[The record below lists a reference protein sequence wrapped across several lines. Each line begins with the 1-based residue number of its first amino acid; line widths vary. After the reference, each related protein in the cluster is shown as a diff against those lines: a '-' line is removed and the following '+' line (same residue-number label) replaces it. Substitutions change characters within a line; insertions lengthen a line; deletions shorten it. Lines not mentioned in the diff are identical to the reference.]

1 MPPGCASCVPERV
14 EGIARERRG
23 RHRQAAY
30 RGGGARD
37 PARHRRGSRSGGTA
51 AHAASYRRGV
61 PGALCRSARR
71 PAAPSPGH
79 VRRRAQGD
87 GRVARYPLRLP
98 LLAPPA
104 AVHGDGPRRLYP
116 TRSYRRAE
124 QAGAPGRGLRP
135 ATAGA
140 GAANQRSRRRADA
153 GAAAR
158 RLRRGDRGGA
168 HLHDHPRH
176 RKAGCHDGHLGDAG
190 RVSRPPGDARGI
202 HGHRARW
209 TAVNDRER
217 LLRARLEETQSSLP
231 PTTWNRH
238 VVRWGAKTHVMAI
251 LNLTP
256 DSFSGDG
263 LTGSVDA
270 ALMAALRAVDDGAD
284 ILDLGGEST
293 RPGHVSISTDEEL
306 TRLLPALAAIR
317 ARTDVLL
324 SVDTSKAA
332 VAAEALA
339 AGANLV
345 NDVRGFMA
353 DPEIA
358 AVVAR
363 SGVPA
368 VLMHDVPPEPGDD
381 LLTSILRELSRR
393 LDRAVAAGVA
403 WDRLIV
409 DPGFGFG
416 KDWRQNLELLRR
428 LGELKALGR
437 PILAGSSRKSMI
449 GRVLGVAE
457 DDRLEGTA
465 ATVSLAIA
473 GGADIV
479 RIHDVRAMA
488 RVARMTDAVVRQA
501 PREPLSWPGAPR
513 P

>member
-1 MPPGCASCVPERV
+1 
-14 EGIARERRG
+14 
-23 RHRQAAY
+23 
-30 RGGGARD
+30 
-37 PARHRRGSRSGGTA
+37 
-51 AHAASYRRGV
+51 
-61 PGALCRSARR
+61 
-71 PAAPSPGH
+71 
-79 VRRRAQGD
+79 
-87 GRVARYPLRLP
+87 
-98 LLAPPA
+98 
-104 AVHGDGPRRLYP
+104 
-116 TRSYRRAE
+116 
-124 QAGAPGRGLRP
+124 
-135 ATAGA
+135 
-140 GAANQRSRRRADA
+140 
-153 GAAAR
+153 
-158 RLRRGDRGGA
+158 
-168 HLHDHPRH
+168 
-176 RKAGCHDGHLGDAG
+176 
-190 RVSRPPGDARGI
+190 
-202 HGHRARW
+202 
-209 TAVNDRER
+209 
-217 LLRARLEETQSSLP
+217 
-231 PTTWNRH
+231 
-238 VVRWGAKTHVMAI
+238 VVRWGAKTHIMAI

-263 LTGSVDA
+263 MTGSVYA

-284 ILDLGGEST
+284 ILDLGAEST
-293 RPGHVSISTDEEL
+293 RPGHDPISTEEEL
-306 TRLLPALAAIR
+306 ARLLPALVAIR
-317 ARTDVLL
+317 ARTGVLL

-332 VAAEALA
+332 VAAEAIA

-353 DPEIA
+353 DPEMT

-363 SGVPA
+363 AGVPA

-393 LDRAVAAGVA
+393 IDRAVAAGVA

-416 KDWRQNLELLRR
+416 KDWRQNLELLHR

-437 PILAGSSRKSMI
+437 PILAGTSRKSMI

-479 RIHDVRAMA
+479 RIHDVRAMV
-488 RVARMTDAVVRQA
+488 RVARMSDAVVRGA

>member
-1 MPPGCASCVPERV
+1 
-14 EGIARERRG
+14 
-23 RHRQAAY
+23 
-30 RGGGARD
+30 
-37 PARHRRGSRSGGTA
+37 
-51 AHAASYRRGV
+51 
-61 PGALCRSARR
+61 
-71 PAAPSPGH
+71 
-79 VRRRAQGD
+79 
-87 GRVARYPLRLP
+87 
-98 LLAPPA
+98 
-104 AVHGDGPRRLYP
+104 
-116 TRSYRRAE
+116 
-124 QAGAPGRGLRP
+124 
-135 ATAGA
+135 
-140 GAANQRSRRRADA
+140 
-153 GAAAR
+153 
-158 RLRRGDRGGA
+158 
-168 HLHDHPRH
+168 
-176 RKAGCHDGHLGDAG
+176 
-190 RVSRPPGDARGI
+190 
-202 HGHRARW
+202 
-209 TAVNDRER
+209 
-217 LLRARLEETQSSLP
+217 
-231 PTTWNRH
+231 
-238 VVRWGAKTHVMAI
+238 VVRWGAKTHIMAI

-263 LTGSVDA
+263 MTGSVYA

-284 ILDLGGEST
+284 ILDLGAEST
-293 RPGHVSISTDEEL
+293 RPGHVPISTDEEMA
-306 TRLLPALAAIR
+306 RLLPALVAIR

-324 SVDTSKAA
+324 SVDTCKAA

-353 DPEIA
+353 DPEMA

-363 SGVPA
+363 AGVPA

-393 LDRAVAAGVA
+393 IDRAVAAGVA

-437 PILAGSSRKSMI
+437 PILAGTSRKSMI

-479 RIHDVRAMA
+479 RVHDVRAMV
-488 RVARMTDAVVRQA
+488 RVARMTDAVLRQA